1 MYNIVYQYKILLIS
15 IVILL
20 SIKNNVSAQLY
31 NYEQLKFKQYTTAD
45 NLASNGCSRMYT
57 DSYGFLWVSNYY
69 GVSIFNGQKFS
80 NLPLHDTQ
88 TNYYLGDYPHSFL
101 QLNRDSMLISSNNG
115 FYIFNYNN
123 YQVNKPTQQPTLR
136 SGAYVR
142 IIGFDAIKKNIL
154 ARVDN
159 YIVVLNNNLQEVK
172 KIILEDENQK
182 INIVNKHTYPFHYY
196 YTNSGY
202 LLSVNITTFKTDT
215 VLLEADNRGFIT
227 INKQLENETIVFTSK
242 SIYRLASSN
251 NRLIERKQI
260 PANEYFKNGV
270 RNADMDAQQNLWV
283 AGSKGLFIYHT
294 ASGDLIKASVLTTNH
309 GHNNMSE
316 ATYNDIVQ
324 NNNGFFITSINGG
337 VLAYDV
343 QATLFNN
350 LPLPGAVSNSAFS
363 MIVKDNNLLGVTD
376 LGGLV
381 SIPVLHPQNYQLKKL
396 SEEYNNIMSIETI
409 DDNYAWIICYQNL
422 KLAIINTNDFT
433 VLKNN
438 FPTDGISKL
447 FYEKEFSKERSD
459 INLMPIIKKAGD
471 DIYYYSINNKLY
483 SIVGNI
489 NAGFNFSILDSVSGN
504 TFISAIGVQNEKIV
518 IGTGNFTLYSLE
530 GQKLQQKFTPPSPI
544 RLPVK
549 SINIAKNNDIYILST
564 NGLYIFDSNYNHVKH
579 FKQENS
585 GIQSNILYAGHIDK
599 REVLWMSSAAG
610 IIAFDITK
618 QRIYNYSSVN
628 LFDNRDFNSRSI
640 TVDKVGNIF
649 FGGTSGITSVLAQQA
664 HLSKLDGRLY
674 FAEIRND
681 NQIIHKGVMPGS
693 LIAGEKFTYNQNSFH
708 FSISCILYNPP
719 GDIQYAYQL
728 QGWDKEWIIG
738 GNNSEISYTN
748 LPPGKYALK
757 VKELNTGDMAN
768 EITYSFYIK
777 KPFWKTGWF
786 ITLAVFASAGLV
798 TFFIMFYLQKKLEKQ
813 RINTSRQL
821 ALKAERE
828 RISKEL
834 HDDLGS
840 GLTSIKLLSKS
851 ILAKPEQKNLPNKL
865 DNIGKISSELIDQ
878 MSEIIWL
885 MNHSEDTL
893 QGMLAYLRL
902 YMAEYLQRIESPM
915 KLKFEN
921 EILDED
927 FSLNGIQKRNLLLI
941 IKETF
946 HNAVKHSQAHT
957 YSINCNVDKTFI
969 YIDIID
975 DGIGLPS
982 YISNAGNGLGNIRK
996 RINDLKGT
1004 IEFSSNMGT
1013 QINIKIIK
1021 EKI

>member
-1 MYNIVYQYKILLIS
+1 MHSILHKYIPLTFS
-15 IVILL
+15 LLAILC
-20 SIKNNVSAQLY
+20 IGFPATAQLY
-31 NYEQLKFKQYTTAD
+31 NYQQLKFKQYTTAD
-45 NLASNGCSRMYT
+45 NLASNGCSKMYA

-80 NLPLHDTQ
+80 NLPLHDSQ
-88 TNYYLGDYPHSFL
+88 KNYYLGDYPHNFL
-101 QLNRDSMLISSNNG
+101 QLNKDSMLISSNNG
-115 FYIFNYNN
+115 LYIFNYNN
-123 YQVNKPTQQPTLR
+123 YTVNKPNNQPALR
-136 SGAYVR
+136 SGSYVR
-142 IIGFDAIKKNIL
+142 IIDFDSSKKHIFV
-154 ARVDN
+154 RVDN
-159 YIVVLNNNLQEVK
+159 NIVVLDTKLQEVK
-172 KIILEDENQK
+172 RIILEDENRR
-182 INIVNKHTYPFHYY
+182 ISIVNKHTNPYHYY

-202 LLSVNITTFKTDT
+202 LLGVNINTLKTDT
-215 VLLEADNRGFIT
+215 ILHEPDNRGFIS
-227 INKQLENETIVFTSK
+227 INKQLEEETLVFTSK
-242 SIYRLASSN
+242 SIYRLAKSD
-251 NRLIERKQI
+251 NRVIERKDI

-270 RNADMDAQQNLWV
+270 RNVEMDPQHNLWV

-294 ASGDLIKASVLTTNH
+294 TSGDLMKAAILTTNH
-309 GHNNMSE
+309 GHNDMSE
-316 ATYNDIVQ
+316 ASYNDIVQ

-337 VLAYDV
+337 VLAYDF

-350 LPLPGAVSNSAFS
+350 FPLPGAVSNSAFS
-363 MIVKDNNLLGVTD
+363 MIVKDNNLLSVTD
-376 LGGLV
+376 LGGLL
-381 SIPVLHPQNYQLKKL
+381 SIPVLQPQTHELKKL
-396 SEEYNNIMSIETI
+396 TEEYNNVMTIETI
-409 DDNYAWIICYQNL
+409 DDNLAWIICYQNL
-422 KLAIINTNDFT
+422 KLAIINTTDFS

-459 INLMPIIKKAGD
+459 INLMPIIRKASED
-471 DIYYYSINNKLY
+471 VFYYSINNKLY

-489 NAGFNFSILDSVSGN
+489 HSGFNFSILDSVPSN
-504 TFISAIGVQNEKIV
+504 TFISSIGTQNDKV
-518 IGTGNFTLYSLE
+518 VVGTGNFNIYSLE
-530 GQKLQQKFTPPSPI
+530 GKKLQHKFSPVAPI

-564 NGLYIFDSNYNHVKH
+564 NGLYIFDKNYKLVKH
-579 FKQENS
+579 FMQENS
-585 GIQSNILYAGHIDK
+585 GIQSNILYAGKIDN

-640 TVDKVGNIF
+640 TVDKLGNIF

-664 HLSKLDGRLY
+664 NLSKLDGRLY
-674 FAEIRND
+674 FTQITNN
-681 NQIIHKGVMPGS
+681 NQIIYKGVMPGS
-693 LIAGEKFTYNQNSFH
+693 LMAQENFEYNQNSLN

-728 QGWDKEWIIG
+728 QGWDTDWIIG
-738 GNNSEISYTN
+738 GNNGEISYTN
-748 LPPGKYALK
+748 LPPGKYVLK
-757 VKELNTGDMAN
+757 IKELNTGDLEN

-786 ITLAVFASAGLV
+786 IALAALASAGLV
-798 TFFIMFYLQKKLEKQ
+798 TFFIMFYMQKKLEKQ
-813 RINTSRQL
+813 RINTSRQI

-851 ILAKPEQKNLPNKL
+851 IIAKPEQKNLPNKL

-885 MNHSEDTL
+885 MNHSDDTL
-893 QGMLAYLRL
+893 QGMLAHLRL

-921 EILDED
+921 EIQDED
-927 FSLNGIQKRNLLLI
+927 FLLNGIQKRNLLLI

-946 HNAVKHSQAHT
+946 HNAVKHSEAQT
-957 YSINCNVDKTFI
+957 YSINCNVDKSYI

-975 DGIGLPS
+975 DGIGLPPS
-982 YISNAGNGLGNIRK
+982 ISNAGNGLGNIRK
-996 RINDLKGT
+996 RINDLNGT
-1004 IEFSSNMGT
+1004 VEFSSDQGT
-1013 QINIKIIK
+1013 KIYIKIIK